1 MSITIEVDEAVLR
14 KAEDARKFTSPIRR
28 PDWCIRDR
36 PNAASAQNS
45 SPADLSDADVQGRMI
60 CMRTTLNLDD
70 ELLDAAQEA
79 TGEAEKT
86 KVIHLGLQALVRQK
100 AAERLAALGGSAPK
114 ATPAPRR
121 REWQRR
127 RK

>member
-1 MSITIEVDEAVLR
+1 
-14 KAEDARKFTSPIRR
+14 
-28 PDWCIRDR
+28 
-36 PNAASAQNS
+36 
-45 SPADLSDADVQGRMI
+45 
-60 CMRTTLNLDD
+60 MRTTLNLDD